1 MNYYESKGCMWLSK
15 ERKSSR
21 DLILSSIRARPMSSW
36 GPMGLANQPFSTQSW
51 EIRNMWSQQGISIW
65 KERRLLTNQ
74 STNGLR
80 QGSSW
85 PSRILSPSRAF
96 QLKTSFAMPRARLA
110 VRPSESCPFARSCI
124 NRWMP
129 LRWIAPMR
137 TVMSTM
143 GFPAVNARKMR
154 FSR

>member
-1 MNYYESKGCMWLSK
+1 MSELLRVEGLHVAVEGKEILKGLDLVINKGETHVIMGSNGAG
-15 ERKSSR
+15 KST
-21 DLILSSIRARPMSSW
+21 L
-36 GPMGLANQPFSTQSW
+36 STQSW

-143 GFPAVNARKMR
+143 GFPAVNARK
-154 FSR
+154 